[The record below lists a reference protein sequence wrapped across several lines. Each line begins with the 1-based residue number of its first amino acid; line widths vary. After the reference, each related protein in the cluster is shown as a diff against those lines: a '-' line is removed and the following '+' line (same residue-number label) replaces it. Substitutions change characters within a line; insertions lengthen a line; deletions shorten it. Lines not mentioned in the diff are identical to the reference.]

1 MLQPLSRAEQLL
13 RELLIDTAKG
23 SSFNRLAAHYGFRKP
38 RYISEKAWRIGLK
51 KALYGARGT
60 PMMCFSFLEAIFGE
74 WIEQISTYDALVVSP
89 NIVEFDG
96 VSCNHEGR
104 YVRVNGVL
112 HRSAHLR
119 EAPNDNQLVLQP
131 MDTMM
136 FTGAKLTTL
145 DTVKLEFLPFDI
157 EEYGCEYRILLD
169 KGVLGMPK
177 TYFPTT
183 DGIARAQGEL
193 PNGHIM
199 QLFSDQVGE
208 RFGDQI
214 TGPYP
219 IYLSTDEFA
228 SLFFDA
234 LDMMLA
240 AGIHE
245 SVLMT
250 QWCPDEASI
259 YGSLYNKKVYGVV
272 TVDPPSV
279 ILPTRS

>member
-1 MLQPLSRAEQLL
+1 MLQPLSRAEKLL
-13 RELLIDTAKG
+13 RELFLDTAKG
-23 SSFNRLAAHYGFRKP
+23 ESFERLASYYGFRKP
-38 RYISEKAWRIGLK
+38 RYISEEAWRLGIK

-60 PMMCFSFLEAIFGE
+60 PMMCLSFLEAIFSE
-74 WIEQISTYDALVVSP
+74 WIRETSTYDALVVSP

-104 YVRVNGVL
+104 YVRINGVM
-112 HRSAHLR
+112 HRSSYVR

-136 FTGAKLTTL
+136 FTGAKLNTL
-145 DTVKLEFLPFDI
+145 ETVKLEFLPFDI

-177 TYFPTT
+177 YYFPNK
-183 DGIARAQGEL
+183 DGVARSAGEL

-199 QLFSDQVGE
+199 QLFSTVIEE
-208 RFGDQI
+208 RFGSQI
-214 TGPYP
+214 EGPYP
-219 IYLSTDEFA
+219 IYLSADEFA

-240 AGIHE
+240 AGVRE

-259 YGSLYNKKVYGVV
+259 YGSLFNKKVYGVV
-272 TVDPPSV
+272 TVDPPAL
-279 ILPTRS
+279 ITPTRS